1 MLKGRRFT
9 PAMIVA
15 MIALGV
21 ALSGTAV
28 AGTTKLITGG
38 HITNGTIKLV
48 DIHPSA
54 KTALKGQRGAKGD
67 SGATGA
73 PGPAGAPGTPG
84 TQGHEG
90 EQGPQGEPG
99 IDGKDGKN
107 GKDGISGLV
116 TRHYNYV
123 KDASYPGAGSGG
135 IATVACDDDP
145 AVSQT
150 KVAIGGGVQF
160 LNVGRNAGSIQ
171 NPYVGETHIT
181 DSFPGRM
188 DWATNTPKA
197 NRLDGWIVRLNTTP
211 SVDMRVWV
219 TCVDAPLL
227 S

>member
-28 AGTTKLITGG
+28 AGTTNLITGG
-38 HITNGTIKLV
+38 QIANGTIKLA
-48 DIHPSA
+48 DIHSSA

-67 SGATGA
+67 TGATGA
-73 PGPAGAPGTPG
+73 RGPAGAPGTPG
-84 TQGHEG
+84 TQGHQG

-99 IDGKDGKN
+99 IDGKDGL
-107 GKDGISGLV
+107 SGLV
-116 TRHYNYV
+116 TRHYDYI
-123 KDASYPGAGSGG
+123 KSDSYPGAGSGG
-135 IATVACDDDP
+135 IATVSCDDDP

-160 LNVGRNAGSIQ
+160 LNIGRNAGTLQ

-188 DWATNTPKA
+188 DWDTNTPKP

-219 TCVDAPLL
+219 TCVDAPPAPPA

>member
-1 MLKGRRFT
+1 MFKRKRFT

-15 MIALGV
+15 MIALAV

-28 AGTTKLITGG
+28 AGTAKLITGSQ
-38 HITNGTIKLV
+38 IANGTIKLA
-48 DIHPSA
+48 DLHPSA
-54 KTALKGQRGAKGD
+54 KTALKGERGATGAQGPAGAHGVQGPVGPQGATGAKGD
-67 SGATGA
+67 KGDKG
-73 PGPAGAPGTPG
+73 GF
-84 TQGHEG
+84 
-90 EQGPQGEPG
+90 
-99 IDGKDGKN
+99 
-107 GKDGISGLV
+107 SGLV
-116 TRHYNYV
+116 TRHYDYV
-123 KDASYPGAGSGG
+123 QDAGYPGAGSGG

-160 LNVGRNAGSIQ
+160 LDVGRSTGTLQNA
-171 NPYVGETHIT
+171 YVGETHIT

-188 DWATNTPKA
+188 DWDSNTPKP

-219 TCVDAPLL
+219 TCVDAPRA

>member
-1 MLKGRRFT
+1 LKGRRFT

-15 MIALGV
+15 MIALTV

-28 AGTTKLITGG
+28 AGTKLITGTQ
-38 HITNGTIKLV
+38 IANGTIKLA
-48 DIHPSA
+48 DIHSSA
-54 KTALKGQRGAKGD
+54 KTALKGQRGATGAQGPVGAQGAQGPAGLPGATGAKGD
-67 SGATGA
+67 TGATGA
-73 PGPAGAPGTPG
+73 PGK
-84 TQGHEG
+84 
-90 EQGPQGEPG
+90 
-99 IDGKDGKN
+99 DGKDGL
-107 GKDGISGLV
+107 SGLV
-116 TRHYNYV
+116 TRHYDYI
-123 KDASYPGAGSGG
+123 KDVTSPGYPGAGSGG

-160 LNVGRNAGSIQ
+160 LNVGRNAGTLQ

-219 TCVDAPLL
+219 TCVNAPPA